1 MKFKSVAD
9 LRRHV
14 EKQIAKSLVADV
26 ADVVRDV
33 QQEAIQEEVYNVY
46 PQTVK
51 YDRRKENGGLAD
63 PKHMVANLQ
72 GLVLR
77 VRNIT
82 PPNEEYDVFDGPGT
96 TYKAQF
102 AEDGCERSYVFDLPV
117 LIEYGDAGVVGGYTH
132 KHSSMPSGPTFL
144 EPRPFT
150 ERTRQEL
157 RKHKFHVN
165 ALAYGLTK
173 AGFKVIAK

>member
-1 MKFKSVAD
+1 MQFRTVAE
-9 LRRHV
+9 LKRHI
-14 EKQIAKSLVADV
+14 ERTIAQSLATDV
-26 ADVVRDV
+26 ADVIRDT
-33 QQEAIQEEVYNVY
+33 QKEAIQEEVYDVY

-51 YDRRKENGGLAD
+51 YDRRKDSGGLSD
-63 PKHMVANLQ
+63 EDNMVATVS
-72 GLVLR
+72 GLSLR

-82 PPNEEYDVFDGPGT
+82 PPNEEYDVFDGAGT
-96 TYKAQF
+96 AYRAQF

-144 EPRPFT
+144 NPRPFT

-157 RKHKFHVN
+157 RKHKYHEN
-165 ALAYGLTK
+165 ALAFGLVK
-173 AGFKVIAK
+173 AGFRVKQ